1 MSRSQLVAAAALLL
15 ACVLALPNSSYAQ
28 SPRGEEGT
36 GGAAGYSP
44 PVDMPDANA
53 PMQSRSIET
62 PAEAAPPP
70 DQAPPPDAS
79 EKKQDDEGTAKDSPT
94 DGK

>member
-15 ACVLALPNSSYAQ
+15 ACALPLPSSCHAQ

-44 PVDMPDANA
+44 PIDMPDANA
-53 PMQSRSIET
+53 PMQSRSIEVPT
-62 PAEAAPPP
+62 EAAPEP
-70 DQAPPPDAS
+70 DQATPPDAS
-79 EKKQDDEGTAKDSPT
+79 EKKRDDEGTPKDNPT
-94 DGK
+94 KGK

>member
-15 ACVLALPNSSYAQ
+15 AWALALPNSSHAQ

-44 PVDMPDANA
+44 PIDMPDANA
-53 PMQSRSIET
+53 PMQSRSIEI
-62 PAEAAPPP
+62 PAEAAPEPG
-70 DQAPPPDAS
+70 QAAPPHPS
-79 EKKQDDEGTAKDSPT
+79 EKKQNDEGTPKNSPGKDN
-94 DGK
+94 

>member
-1 MSRSQLVAAAALLL
+1 MVVSRSQLVAAAALLL

-53 PMQSRSIET
+53 PMLEPVDRNSRRGGATTRS
-62 PAEAAPPP
+62 
-70 DQAPPPDAS
+70 S
-79 EKKQDDEGTAKDSPT
+79 TAT
-94 DGK
+94 